1 MTTWQLLWRLSGS
14 ARNTTFGGV
23 ILRLLQSLFLGLA
36 YSAALIV
43 VIRLVSYEEITSADV
58 RTICILCVMSLV
70 GQLTC
75 GYFASRCS
83 WLGAYQA
90 VAEMRLALLDHIRNV
105 PIADISKTRRGDL
118 ANLLTID
125 LQAVEDFLSESFP
138 RLGQAIGLPLAV
150 SISIGFQDPVLG
162 FSIAASIIA
171 AIPVASWSGKRIG
184 ELSDE
189 RQQTQA
195 TATSQMID
203 TFTGMPV
210 LRVLSTK
217 EAVRHYFEQAV
228 EEFRRISIV
237 MVHRIVIPS
246 VTTSLVVFLG
256 VPFVLG
262 VVGWR
267 SLPNQEFVLSAVIL
281 LLVLNVYQPLIGV
294 IGTAESWR
302 LCEASLRR
310 IDKVLQISTQP
321 QSQTNARKIQDYS
334 IQLDNVCY
342 TYPDGTQALKDISF
356 TVQSGDM
363 LAIVGL
369 SGAGKST
376 VLHLISRLNDATDG
390 TIRIGGVDIR
400 EIPQEQLFDL
410 ISVVFQEVHLFPGT
424 VAENIAIAKPS
435 ATIEEIIAAAKAA
448 YAHEFIQEVP
458 RGYETII
465 GEDGAGL
472 SGGQRQR
479 LSIARALLKDAPIVL
494 LDEATSAVDPGAELA
509 INKGLSALLTGR
521 TVIVVAHQ
529 LATITAA
536 NQILV
541 MDHGSVV
548 EVGTHT
554 ELLAQR
560 GVYTHLWE
568 RLSKARK
575 WQL

>member
-58 RTICILCVMSLV
+58 RTIYILCVMSLV

-448 YAHEFIQEVP
+448 YAHEFIQELP

-541 MDHGSVV
+541 MDHGSVA

>member
-58 RTICILCVMSLV
+58 RTIYILCVMSLV

-410 ISVVFQEVHLFPGT
+410 ISFVFQEVHLFPGT

-448 YAHEFIQEVP
+448 YAHEFIQELP

-541 MDHGSVV
+541 MDHGSVA
-548 EVGTHT
+548 EMGTHT

>member
-58 RTICILCVMSLV
+58 RAICILCVMSLV

-228 EEFRRISIV
+228 EKFRRISIV

-448 YAHEFIQEVP
+448 YAHEFIQELP

-541 MDHGSVV
+541 MDHGSVA